1 MADKIS
7 LLLQKSRQM
16 MLDLKSSLPD
26 LQDQNNNK
34 IMTDA
39 AHEGLAAIKDR
50 FDEMCNHLEKLL
62 DFYGSAIK
70 SLCQTITTVASPY
83 LGEDSIQQRCTK
95 MKEEWR
101 NIRSN
106 KGYSSLEEY
115 DFTWDVE
122 AAVYRL
128 IEPAPAP
135 VGYLSTT
142 ALELL
147 HCYGGFS
154 SYVAPFT
161 ESDPR
166 VYVQCVGSVF
176 LSTLRWLLCKPWDTQ
191 QQTPNRGSGES
202 DHTKSPVQ
210 KCLQTVF
217 VHPCKEGNGY
227 NDPICLSDDDDKEE
241 STESSIQKA
250 NDHLDPEAG
259 QAGRSGPSQAQAGTS
274 HSVHAA
280 TAKVKEVGAR
290 QEQKWQKKD
299 TCDHGERAQSPT
311 TTDAVAMASP
321 HLAYG
326 LLLLTLYDAARADS
340 KCATESSC
348 SFRALQTECSSA
360 CGSECKNQRISRGEF
375 TDPESLVVRSTGEKG
390 NGLFTVQDITRDQL
404 VIEYTGDRLPL
415 GSQLADNEDKRYLF
429 QCGDILING
438 NRQGNESRYLNHS
451 CQPNLESQLWTVNG
465 EKRVVFVSTKDIEKG
480 TELTFSYNRAG
491 EEKCS
496 CQAKKCSGSLRGWQA
511 AEKRR

>member
-1 MADKIS
+1 
-7 LLLQKSRQM
+7 
-16 MLDLKSSLPD
+16 
-26 LQDQNNNK
+26 
-34 IMTDA
+34 
-39 AHEGLAAIKDR
+39 
-50 FDEMCNHLEKLL
+50 
-62 DFYGSAIK
+62 
-70 SLCQTITTVASPY
+70 
-83 LGEDSIQQRCTK
+83 

-128 IEPAPAP
+128 IEPAP

-154 SYVAPFT
+154 SNVAPFT

-176 LSTLRWLLCKPWDTQ
+176 LSTLRWLLCEPWDTQ
-191 QQTPNRGSGES
+191 QQTPNRGSSAEF
-202 DHTKSPVQ
+202 DQTDSPVQ
-210 KCLQTVF
+210 KRLQTVF
-217 VHPCKEGNGY
+217 VQPCKKGNGY
-227 NDPICLSDDDDKEE
+227 DDPICLSDGEDKEE
-241 STESSIQKA
+241 SPVSSMQKA
-250 NDHLDPEAG
+250 NNYLHPEAG
-259 QAGRSGPSQAQAGTS
+259 QAGKSVPSQAQAGTS
-274 HSVHAA
+274 HLVHAA
-280 TAKVKEVGAR
+280 TASTRET
-290 QEQKWQKKD
+290 EP
-299 TCDHGERAQSPT
+299 SPLNQGGP
-311 TTDAVAMASP
+311 SRP
-321 HLAYG
+321 HLNKRPSSLGQGGKRSRGPSGAETADERRLRPRRKSLKAYNDRCSCNG
-326 LLLLTLYDAARADS
+326 KSASRLRVALTDI
-340 KCATESSC
+340 
-348 SFRALQTECSSA
+348 
-360 CGSECKNQRISRGEF
+360 RISRGEF

-438 NRQGNESRYLNHS
+438 NKQGNESRYLNHS

-480 TELTFSYNRAG
+480 SELTFSYNRAG